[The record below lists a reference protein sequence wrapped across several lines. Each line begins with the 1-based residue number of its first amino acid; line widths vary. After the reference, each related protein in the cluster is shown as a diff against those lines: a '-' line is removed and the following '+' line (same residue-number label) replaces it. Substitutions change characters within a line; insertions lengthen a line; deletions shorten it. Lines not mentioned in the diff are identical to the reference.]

1 MMKSAPASCALLVF
15 LLITLAAPAVALSPG
30 YIVEPAFGAAGT
42 AAADVVPITFWDL
55 NIREMVIIGALA
67 ISPAFVFP
75 TEIFFAL
82 KLLSCFGFRRI
93 ARGNILASSVR
104 NTLYNA
110 ILSEPGI
117 SFVEL
122 LEETKISRG
131 ALTYHLAL
139 MRCSGKIV
147 LLESHG
153 TTSYFENSD
162 RYNRGERE
170 VLKYLRQETDR
181 KILFSLAKTPLLS
194 RRDFEKILGVSGPT
208 VTWHMKR
215 LIDDGLLSIRKDGR
229 FSRYSLSGGT
239 LEYLKKYGK
248 GIHVLSE
255 FPTGASMRA
264 GYPPMAGTAEL

>member
-1 MMKSAPASCALLVF
+1 MKSARASCALLVF
-15 LLITLAAPAVALSPG
+15 LLMVLAAPAAALSAG
-30 YIVEPAFGAAGT
+30 YIVEPAFGAAGV
-42 AAADVVPITFWDL
+42 AAADVVPVTFFDL
-55 NIREMVIIGALA
+55 TFREMVIIGALA

-75 TEIFFAL
+75 AEIFFAL

-93 ARGNILASSVR
+93 ARGNILESPVR

-110 ILSEPGI
+110 IRDQPGI
-117 SFVEL
+117 SFIELVEAA
-122 LEETKISRG
+122 KISRG

-139 MRCSGKIV
+139 MRFSGKIV

-162 RYNRGERE
+162 RYNDGERE
-170 VLKYLRQETDR
+170 VLRYLRQETDR

-194 RRDFEKILGVSGPT
+194 RRDFERILGVSGPT

-229 FSRYSLSGGT
+229 FSRYFLSGGT
-239 LEYLKKYGK
+239 LECLRKYGG
-248 GIHVLSE
+248 GIPVLSE
-255 FPTGASMRA
+255 LPAGAGMFTR
-264 GYPPMAGTAEL
+264 YPPVAGTAEL